1 MRSLFSKVLL
11 AQLLTLFV
19 ALGTVSLLLSTALHR
34 LLSPIYMELAA
45 HDLVMQAR
53 SMAQQFDPLVSDP
66 DRQEE
71 LTELRHLFETSTH
84 TEICLVGPSGEEQDG
99 HTGPATEQVPAG
111 ATRLYPGGV
120 ARCGEDT
127 LVAHVLLPGGRGSL
141 FVRASVSA
149 VIDTTVGRLRN
160 LVLYAGLVAVAL
172 ALLVAL
178 GLSERISVPLRRMR
192 RLAGRMA
199 AGDFSQ
205 RLNIKTKD
213 EVGALAQSFD
223 SLADS
228 LRNTMGELQA
238 EQGRLRGILAS
249 VAEGIIA
256 VDAEGQISL
265 INPQAA
271 SLLNVDQQR
280 SPGSKLSELKLPE
293 TVAEQ
298 FAECL
303 RTRKLCTVE
312 FKLERPERNLVVQV
326 APVRTGE
333 SEDWGAVAVLRDVT
347 ESRRLEQMR
356 RQFISDA
363 SHEIRTPLTSIGGFA
378 AAIADGTAST
388 PEERTRSAS
397 VIVREVERLTRLVR
411 DLLDLSR
418 IESGAVTLTME
429 DVDLNDLIQAAVES
443 FETQTREKGLT
454 VEIDLPS
461 DLPSVRGDADR
472 LYQVIVNLF
481 SNALRFNRDQGRII
495 VVGRE
500 AEGQVRIEV
509 RDTGAGIPEHDLPH
523 IWERFHRADPSR
535 AREEGGT
542 GLGLAIVR
550 SIVEAHGGTVSA
562 ESVVGKGSTL
572 SFTLPL
578 A

>member
-34 LLSPIYMELAA
+34 LLSPIYMELASR
-45 HDLVMQAR
+45 DLVMQAQA
-53 SMAQQFDPLVSDP
+53 MAAQFDPLVSDP

-71 LTELRHLFETSTH
+71 LAELKHLFETSTH
-84 TEICLVGPSGEEQDG
+84 TQICLVGPSGEVEGGD
-99 HTGPATEQVPAG
+99 TGPATQQVPAG
-111 ATRLYPGGV
+111 AARVYPSGV

-141 FVRASVSA
+141 FVRASVAA

-205 RLNIKTKD
+205 RLDIKTKD

-223 SLADS
+223 SLGDS
-228 LRNTMGELQA
+228 LRNTMEELQE

-256 VDAEGQISL
+256 VDAEGRISL

-271 SLLNVDQQR
+271 SLLNVDQQP
-280 SPGSKLSELKLPE
+280 SPGSKLSDLRLPE

-298 FAECL
+298 FTACL
-303 RTRKLCTVE
+303 RTKELCAVE
-312 FKLERPERNLVVQV
+312 FRLERPERNLVVQV
-326 APVRTGE
+326 APVRAGE

-356 RQFISDA
+356 RRFISDA
-363 SHEIRTPLTSIGGFA
+363 SHEIRTPLTAIGGFA

-397 VIVREVERLTRLVR
+397 VIVREVERLTRLVSG
-411 DLLDLSR
+411 LLDLSR

-454 VEIDLPS
+454 VELDLPG

-472 LYQVIVNLF
+472 LYQVIVNLL
-481 SNALRFNRDQGRII
+481 SNALRFNRDQGNI
-495 VVGRE
+495 VVVSRE
-500 AEGQVRIEV
+500 TEGQVRIEV
-509 RDTGAGIPEHDLPH
+509 RDTGAGIPEHELPQ
-523 IWERFHRADPSR
+523 IWERFHRVDSSR

-562 ESVVGKGSTL
+562 ESVPGKGSTL

>member
-34 LLSPIYMELAA
+34 LLSPIYMELAS

-53 SMAQQFDPLVSDP
+53 SMAAQFDPLVSDP

-71 LTELRHLFETSTH
+71 LAELRHLFETSTH
-84 TEICLVGPSGEEQDG
+84 TQICLVGPSGDG
-99 HTGPATEQVPAG
+99 VTGPAAEQVPAG
-111 ATRLYPGGV
+111 AARVYPGGV

-127 LVAHVLLPGGRGSL
+127 LVAHVLLPSGRGSL

-228 LRNTMGELQA
+228 LHNTMEELQA
-238 EQGRLRGILAS
+238 EQGKLRGILAS

-280 SPGSKLSELKLPE
+280 SPGAKLSELQLPE

-312 FKLERPERNLVVQV
+312 FTLERPERNLVVQV

-454 VEIDLPS
+454 VKIDLPS
-461 DLPSVRGDADR
+461 DLPSVKGDADR

-509 RDTGAGIPEHDLPH
+509 RDTGAGIPEHELPH
-523 IWERFHRADPSR
+523 IWERFYRADSSR
-535 AREEGGT
+535 AREKGGT